1 MTTNFN
7 IAAPLLLLAFMA
19 GSVALTYLG
28 AAIYFKLK
36 NRLWLDG
43 IEMEAEMN
51 DQPTEE
57 ERAALEQFDLL
68 DGGADWEFV
77 EPEGDAAAG
86 PVGSVDVAKD
96 AEEMKAVLAQKLREH
111 KQSTLNYDRIPTGQV
126 FTDLNGRQYKF
137 VKNPRAGLKVG
148 LDPYSYVLPDRVKI
162 SVGGAVVNPEA
173 VPMPSANEIAKIMK
187 RQSIESVEN
196 VAGTAL
202 NGEYDSVPCEIC
214 GVGADHSHSGGE
226 VRRHVIEQAET
237 LFKKYVDDLDL
248 TKLPA
253 EEVQKVWAR
262 CKLRIEQDAAQ
273 AAMVAMDDLFARA
286 QQLALE
292 DAEDEAFFEAT
303 KKEAERA
310 RRGPTCGN
318 CEDLTVEEMKEGAE
332 NCGCYPIEREKTG
345 EAVKP
350 LLGAPPLSPE
360 QLDKLVEEVKADLAE
375 MEKGKTAEKG
385 EPACG
390 YVPKAPGYAGCT
402 RAKGHKGP
410 CAHPAVKIEMPD
422 KYMSAITRQDSQDSV
437 YAGIKMFGDELADQV
452 VEEDERHKAYLGVGE
467 LMARLK
473 HEPAP
478 TVEDLKKIDDV
489 DDVAK
494 DLKKTKK
501 RAKKSTPKK
510 TAKKRR
516 K

>member
-77 EPEGDAAAG
+77 EDESDAAAG

-96 AEEMKAVLAQKLREH
+96 AEEMKAALVQKLREH
-111 KQSTLNYDRIPTGQV
+111 KQTTLNYDRIPTGQV

-310 RRGPTCGN
+310 RRG
-318 CEDLTVEEMKEGAE
+318 LT
-332 NCGCYPIEREKTG
+332 
-345 EAVKP
+345 
-350 LLGAPPLSPE
+350 SE
-360 QLDKLVEEVKADLAE
+360 QLDKLIEEVKTELSDLEQFPDPTSARLECDIIGEERKLSTEIDSDSPEAKLSTALVADACVRAS
-375 MEKGKTAEKG
+375 T
-385 EPACG
+385 CG
-390 YVPKAPGYAGCT
+390 YVPRAPGYAGCT
-402 RAKGHKGP
+402 RAQGHEGP

-422 KYMSAITRQDSQDSV
+422 KYMSAITRQDSRDAV
-437 YAGIKMFGDELADQV
+437 YLGMKVFGEELADQV
-452 VEEDERHKAYLGVGE
+452 VEEDERHKAYVGAGALIE
-467 LMARLK
+467 MLTEDK
-473 HEPAP
+473 PEPKEKP
-478 TVEDLKKIDDV
+478 VK
-489 DDVAK
+489 
-494 DLKKTKK
+494 KK
-501 RAKKSTPKK
+501 RKPAPKK